1 MPKPGGAG
9 RDRPRFCGIDTGER
23 CALAVRE
30 RVSGQGPVRWVYFE
44 APPIDRLAARCA
56 DLFGRL
62 GVEAAVIDGG
72 PFTQTAREVHDL
84 LPEGCFIWRH
94 TPGEMVVKRVA
105 FLGVERGHVRLNREE
120 LLERIV
126 EEFHGGPG
134 AVRLPAPRDAAEEAL
149 LAEVDAHL
157 MNLRVRRGEG
167 EGRARFERN
176 ENHFAFAYAKLAEE
190 LARAEGILTA
200 PAGGYTEGGSAPDWG
215 ADPASYARRRTR
227 RWRR

>member
-1 MPKPGGAG
+1 MTA
-9 RDRPRFCGIDTGER
+9 PRFCGIDTGDR

-30 RVSGQGPVRWVYFE
+30 RVSGRGPVRWVYFE
-44 APPIDRLAARCA
+44 APPVDRLAARCA

-94 TPGEMVVKRVA
+94 TPGEMAVKRVA

-149 LAEVDAHL
+149 LGEVDAHL

-167 EGRARFERN
+167 GARFERN
-176 ENHFAFAYAKLAEE
+176 ENHFAFACAYAKLAEE
-190 LARAEGILTA
+190 LARAEGILAA
-200 PAGGYTEGGSAPDWG
+200 PAGGYAEGGPAPGWG
-215 ADPASYARRRTR
+215 ADPASYARRRAQ